1 LIALASGN
9 PKDTEALQIRAEA
22 RVMGATLLAGT
33 SVTHA
38 PDRYRH
44 AYLVPAQGTIVVNG
58 QRIAAGDGIAATDE
72 AALTITAEE
81 DAEFL
86 LVSA

>member
-1 LIALASGN
+1 
-9 PKDTEALQIRAEA
+9 
-22 RVMGATLLAGT
+22 MGATLFAGT

-38 PDRYRH
+38 LDWFRH
-44 AYLVPAQGTIVVNG
+44 AYIAPAQGVILVNG

-72 AALTITAEE
+72 GALTITAEE

-86 LVSA
+86 LVDAA